1 MTGFQKVIKYCAIAF
16 ALFLIISIISGIV
29 GAVGALV
36 YWTKGDADAV
46 GPMQTYEVSNN
57 VQNLDLEISA
67 AELKI
72 VSGSYFQVESNHN
85 YLTVKEE
92 NGTLRISEKK
102 VFTGASVKDVQVV
115 LTVPEGFV
123 FDEASI
129 ETGAGKVSIN
139 ALSAYE
145 LSMDLGAGQTTI
157 ETLNVLSRGSIS
169 TGAGEVIIR
178 GGEMQ
183 NLSLD
188 HGVGRLSLQG
198 RLEGVCDVDFGIGEA
213 ELKLLGSA
221 EDYKITLDKGLG
233 DATMDGV
240 PMADDGVYGTGPNR
254 IKLNGGIGAIRVRFV
269 EE

>member
-46 GPMQTYEVSNN
+46 GSMHSYEVSNQ

-72 VSGSYFQVESNHN
+72 VSGDHFQVDSNHN
-85 YLTVKEE
+85 YLSVKEE

-102 VFTGASVKDVQVV
+102 VFTGVSGKGVQVV
-115 LTVPEGFV
+115 VTVPEGFV

-139 ALSAYE
+139 TLSADE
-145 LSMDLGAGQTTI
+145 LTMELGAGQTTI
-157 ETLNVLSRGSIS
+157 ETLNILTRGSLS

-178 GGEMQ
+178 GGEMR
-183 NLSLD
+183 NLTLD
-188 HGVGRLSLQG
+188 HGVGKLRLQG

-233 DATMDGV
+233 TATLNGT
-240 PMADDGVYGTGPNR
+240 PMVDDSVYGTGPNR
-254 IKLNGGIGAIRVRFV
+254 INLEGGIGSIRVRFV
-269 EE
+269 KE